1 MGPRILVNELV
12 YECRGAR
19 TRIKLATRIKL
30 TSSKLIYR
38 SIHVCTT
45 TGKLNNVMTLY
56 KLTQ

>member
-38 SIHVCTT
+38 YMYVRLQYRYYTMS
-45 TGKLNNVMTLY
+45 
-56 KLTQ
+56 